1 MAVEAH
7 FGGKC
12 IDAGC
17 VDGIRIS
24 VKLVVI
30 FHRGLA
36 RGKAIA
42 TPTSSGKQ
50 ISARRALRVLTNK
63 ELLLKNRYTMVGG
76 TSNTSQSRLTSPD
89 GPSHQT

>member
-1 MAVEAH
+1 MASKAH
-7 FGGKC
+7 FGGKY

-17 VDGIRIS
+17 VDGLRIPL
-24 VKLVVI
+24 KMEVI

-36 RGKAIA
+36 RGRA
-42 TPTSSGKQ
+42 TAMQTSSGKQ
-50 ISARRALRVLTNK
+50 ISARRALGVLTNE

-89 GPSHQT
+89 EPSHQT